1 MSAIVIPASEPELIE
16 PEGDADGV
24 DDFATVI
31 YAVCSRYEEFSD
43 RAQVAAEIRY
53 FYGVTQKKYVE
64 AAGRAAGEHEN
75 LAQTARRVARACSA
89 HADTLRDLD
98 RDYDDLVERKRDLDS
113 RRTSLIEEI
122 NAATDVTE
130 GQEIIWR
137 ISAGYLKTDYALLVT
152 DHDAFRVKVRDAE
165 DLVRSAFEGSD
176 QLAEAV
182 SEDGGSS
189 PLADDAMHKPG
200 SPGDGSSPEDIA
212 AWWDGLTDEEREAVT
227 SAYPDVIGSADGL
240 PASARDDA
248 NRILLEDDL
257 ARLGAKDRDGTIDPD
272 EEKILANATQAQNA
286 LNSADSYIDP
296 TTDEP
301 VGGQL
306 WLYKPGLHDGDGEVA
321 IAVGDLDTADDVS
334 VFTPGISTDMG
345 DTERYTNNMMSLHE
359 SARYGGDGSSVAT
372 MFWLGYDAPSGPF
385 DPATAGEGRADDGG
399 ENLANAIDG
408 LRASRS
414 DDPAHL
420 TAIGHSYG
428 STTTA
433 YAFGEHGAKADDVV
447 LIGSPGAGPADKA
460 GDLGV
465 GEDHVYVGRNSRD
478 GVAFLGDEG
487 WVGKGPVGLGTDPS
501 SENFDA
507 TRFEAE
513 DTDRG
518 DNRDYSDS
526 HGSYLEPDSESLY
539 NIGRIVDGHGGD
551 VNEADHSEDP
561 WWRTARDP
569 EWDRDPTQ
577 DIPGRSDTTKDTER

>member
-1 MSAIVIPASEPELIE
+1 MSAIVIPPSEPQLIE
-16 PEGDADGV
+16 PEGDAEGV

-31 YAVCSRYEEFSD
+31 FAVCSRYEEFSD
-43 RAQVAAEIRY
+43 RAHAASSIPY
-53 FYGVTQKKYVE
+53 YYGVAQQKYVE
-64 AAGRAAGEHEN
+64 AAGRAAEEHEN
-75 LAQTARRVARACSA
+75 LGQTARRVARACSA
-89 HADTLRDLD
+89 YADTLRDLV
-98 RDYDDLVERKRDLDS
+98 RDHDDLVERKRDLDS
-113 RRTSLIEEI
+113 RRTNLIEEI
-122 NAATDVTE
+122 NSATEVTE

-137 ISAGYLKTDYALLVT
+137 ISAGYLKTDYATLVT
-152 DHDAFRVKVRDAE
+152 DHDAFQEKVRDAE

-176 QLAEAV
+176 QLGEAV

-189 PLADDAMHKPG
+189 PLADGAMDKPG
-200 SPGDGSSPEDIA
+200 APGDGSSPEDVA
-212 AWWDGLTDEEREAVT
+212 AWWEGLSEEEREAVT

-257 ARLGAKDRDGTIDPD
+257 ARLGAKEDDGTIDPD
-272 EEKILANATQAQNA
+272 EEKILSNAGHVRDA
-286 LNSADSYIDP
+286 LKDADSFTDP
-296 TTDEP
+296 LTGEP
-301 VGGQL
+301 TGSQL

-321 IAVGDLDTADDVS
+321 IAVGNLDTADDVS
-334 VFTPGISTDMG
+334 VFTPGISTDVS
-345 DTERYTNNMMSLHE
+345 DAERYTGQMGNLYE
-359 SARYGGDGSSVAT
+359 SARYNGDNSSVAT
-372 MFWLGYDAPSGPF
+372 LFYLGYDAPSGPL
-385 DPATAGEGRADDGG
+385 DPATAGEGRAEDGG

-433 YAFGEHGAKADDVV
+433 YALGEHGADVDDVV
-447 LIGSPGAGPADKA
+447 LIGSPGAGPADNA
-460 GDLGV
+460 SELGV

-487 WVGKGPVGLGTDPS
+487 WVGKGPIGLGTDPS
-501 SENFDA
+501 SEGFGG

-513 DTDRG
+513 DTGRG
-518 DNRDYSDS
+518 DNRDYGDS
-526 HGSYLEPDSESLY
+526 HGSYLETDSESLY
-539 NIGRIVDGHGGD
+539 NLGKIVDGHGDD
-551 VNEADHSEDP
+551 VNEADPSEDP

-577 DIPGRSDTTKDTER
+577 DVPGRSRTSDPG